1 MLLLRG
7 KQDVAALPENAW
19 EFKAEFPDRVTLIE
33 IDHMGHA
40 AFPEQPD
47 AIAKHTEAF
56 LGS

>member
-1 MLLLRG
+1 MLRG